1 MKRKLLALLCI
12 CTLSAALLS
21 GCGGA
26 GDSTAAPAA
35 DGGSYG
41 TMEFAADTESA
52 VQSPDL
58 SAGKSAVQP
67 SENET
72 KLIYTASLS
81 METTD
86 FDAASAGLERLTES
100 CGGYIQQS
108 DVENYGSGYRSGN
121 YVVRVPAEKF
131 EAFCRQAGELCH
143 VTARSTNVADVSES
157 YYDTAGRLKTQQT
170 KLERLQTLLARAD
183 KMEDIITLE
192 NAISETEEQIDS
204 LSGELSH
211 TDALVAD
218 ATVNLTL
225 SEVYR
230 LSNTEEPADSFSS
243 RLGAALTSGWNGFV
257 SAVQSALVAL
267 AYGWVWVAVLAAAA
281 VIAVCV
287 LRRRARRARAARQET
302 PRPESGKA
310 GDDKSG
316 KEE

>member
-108 DVENYGSGYRSGN
+108 DVENYGSG
-121 YVVRVPAEKF
+121 
-131 EAFCRQAGELCH
+131 
-143 VTARSTNVADVSES
+143 
-157 YYDTAGRLKTQQT
+157 
-170 KLERLQTLLARAD
+170 
-183 KMEDIITLE
+183 
-192 NAISETEEQIDS
+192 
-204 LSGELSH
+204 
-211 TDALVAD
+211 
-218 ATVNLTL
+218 
-225 SEVYR
+225 
-230 LSNTEEPADSFSS
+230 
-243 RLGAALTSGWNGFV
+243 
-257 SAVQSALVAL
+257 
-267 AYGWVWVAVLAAAA
+267 
-281 VIAVCV
+281 
-287 LRRRARRARAARQET
+287 
-302 PRPESGKA
+302 
-310 GDDKSG
+310 
-316 KEE
+316 